1 MALVAPLVVSEE
13 GERVPPPQ
21 LKKEGEER
29 RVVAPVA
36 LVESERGRERSLL
49 AKKPVALKEEEGSL
63 LPPKKLPREEEGE
76 PLVVKDQGAQI
87 PALNLENPHP
97 ELKSLT
103 D

>member
-13 GERVPPPQ
+13 GERVLPPQ
-21 LKKEGEER
+21 LKREGGER
-29 RVVAPVA
+29 RVALVA
-36 LVESERGRERSLL
+36 LVVKERERERSLL
-49 AKKPVALKEEEGSL
+49 AKKPVALKEEERSL
-63 LPPKKLPREEEGE
+63 PLPRKPPREEEGE

-87 PALNLENPHP
+87 PAPNLENPHP